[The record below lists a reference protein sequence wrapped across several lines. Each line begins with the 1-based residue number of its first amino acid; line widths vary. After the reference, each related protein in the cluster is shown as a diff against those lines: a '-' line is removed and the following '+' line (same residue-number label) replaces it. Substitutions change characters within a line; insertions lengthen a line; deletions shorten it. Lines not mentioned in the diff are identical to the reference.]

1 MNIKDKIKL
10 YEENISKKENIGYK
24 KSQINKNNVRRKINH
39 WNTINNDIIK
49 KEGEKIETE
58 KVKTEK
64 VKMQKLEDEKVDE
77 NIIKKEKIKEK
88 KNLKKED
95 SEDEYEFEN
104 GIINM

>member
-88 KNLKKED
+88 KKFKNED

>member
-49 KEGEKIETE
+49 KE
-58 KVKTEK
+58 
-64 VKMQKLEDEKVDE
+64 
-77 NIIKKEKIKEK
+77 KIKEK

-104 GIINM
+104 CIINM